1 MAVDRPVG
9 ALIVLPND
17 VAALQK
23 QISADRELLRAA
35 LVRCAEADRFTPE
48 KTPAEWEQWQSL
60 KQRADD
66 YIAEEPQFLTSASQ
80 FERGEAI
87 QKELAAFHD
96 VPKRLGC
103 DVAAAPTLPTQSG
116 PLDSLFAGLST
127 TALLV
132 LAVLFMMRQK

>member
-35 LVRCAEADRFTPE
+35 LVRCAEADKFTPE

-96 VPKRLGC
+96 VPKRLG
-103 DVAAAPTLPTQSG
+103 
-116 PLDSLFAGLST
+116 
-127 TALLV
+127 
-132 LAVLFMMRQK
+132 